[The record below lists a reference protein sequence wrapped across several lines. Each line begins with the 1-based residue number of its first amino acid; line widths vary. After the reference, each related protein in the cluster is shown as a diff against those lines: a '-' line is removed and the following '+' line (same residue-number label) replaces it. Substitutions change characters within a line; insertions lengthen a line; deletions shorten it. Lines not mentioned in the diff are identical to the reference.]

1 MALDV
6 KAGTFASGTSTSTV
20 SVTGVGFRPKALFVF
35 GNELATGTEAD
46 ALLTMGVAVSRWES
60 HHVGGLTPDPSV
72 VENQSCV
79 TMFAIDGEGTSDT
92 RRGVDDGKIIR
103 TQIISLGSPGNRE
116 TATVNSFDADGFTVQ
131 FTVASSGA
139 ETYHYLALGGDDI
152 TGTHLEDMSSP
163 TSTGSVTVETGFRPS
178 CLLAIGAGKPSDG
191 FANTSNSS
199 IGFATG
205 TSTDQNM
212 VAAVYSRDNQG
223 TSSTSKY
230 MRSSHLAALVN
241 ASNDFE
247 LGELS
252 HLNEGGYSVNFS
264 TAYSTAYLW
273 PILAIGGISC
283 KIVTGT
289 APASTGSS
297 SYTGAG
303 FRPEAAV
310 FLSTGKTSGT
320 GISSSNQI
328 CIGAA
333 TGPSERF
340 CIGIRDT
347 SGAGT
352 SEADKSAAADQ
363 VLTSTAISYEADLT
377 SFDVDGFTLNW
388 TGVSGSSEEFTTLL
402 IGSAATP
409 VEGGQWA
416 KQDSAGARSRY
427 MPGKMRTSANLR
439 GP

>member
-6 KAGTFASGTSTSTV
+6 KVGTFPSGTSTSTV

-60 HHVGGLTPDPSV
+60 HQVGGLTPDPSV

-79 TMFAIDGEGTSDT
+79 SMFSIDDEGTSDT
-92 RRGVDDGKIIR
+92 RRGVDDAKIIR
-103 TQIISLGSPGNRE
+103 TGLKPVANRE
-116 TATVNSFDADGFTVQ
+116 TATLNSFDANGFTVQ

-152 TGTHLEDMSSP
+152 TGTHLEDMASL

-178 CLLAIGAGKPSDG
+178 CLLAIGASKPSDG

-212 VAAVYSRDNQG
+212 VASVYSRNAQG

-230 MRSSHLAALVN
+230 MRTSHLAALVN
-241 ASNDFE
+241 ASNDYE

-252 HLNEGGYSVNFS
+252 NLNEGGYSVNWS
-264 TAYSTAYLW
+264 TAYGTAYLW

-283 KIVTGT
+283 KIITGT

-303 FRPEAAV
+303 FRPEAAL

-352 SEADKSAAADQ
+352 TEADKSAAADQ

-377 SFDVDGFTLNW
+377 SFDVDGFTLDW
-388 TGVSGSSEEFTTLL
+388 SAVSGSEEEFTTLL

>member
-6 KAGTFASGTSTSTV
+6 KAGTFASETSTSTEV
-20 SVTGVGFRPKALFVF
+20 VTGVGFRPKALFVF
-35 GNELATGTEAD
+35 GNELATGTEVN
-46 ALLTMGVAVSRWES
+46 ALLTMGVAVSD
-60 HHVGGLTPDPSV
+60 GAAG

-79 TMFAIDGEGTSDT
+79 SMFAIDGAGTSDT
-92 RRGVDDGKIIR
+92 RRCVDDGKIIR
-103 TQIISLGSPGNRE
+103 TGTTGPNANRE
-116 TATVNSFDADGFTVQ
+116 TATLNSFDADGFTVQ

-283 KIVTGT
+283 RIITGT

-333 TGPSERF
+333 TGPSERY

-363 VLTSTAISYEADLT
+363 VLTSTAISYEADLE
-377 SFDVDGFTLNW
+377 SFDPDGMSLSW
-388 TGVSGSSEEFTTLL
+388 SAVSGSEEEFTALL